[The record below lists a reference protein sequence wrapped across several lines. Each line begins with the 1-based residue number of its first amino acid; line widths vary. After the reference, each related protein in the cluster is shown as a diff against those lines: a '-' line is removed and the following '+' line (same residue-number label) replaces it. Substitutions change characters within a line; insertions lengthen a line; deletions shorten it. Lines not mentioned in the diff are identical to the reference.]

1 MSAHDSESIE
11 ARESIKARE
20 HATWTASAPGWR
32 RHDDLVTHG
41 TASATELLLELAEV
55 TAGTRLLDLASGTGE
70 PALTAARRIGSE
82 GYVLGSDLT
91 EDMLAFAREKA
102 QRHGLSNVEF
112 RVCDAEQLEVEEGTF
127 DAVTCRWGIMF
138 MPDPVGA
145 LRRARAALR
154 PGGRL
159 AVATWAE
166 PERVPFAS
174 LPLGVIRQHVDVPTP
189 PPGAPGIFAFA
200 DPERLRSALQDA
212 GFAEV
217 TVDEVDVPMLE
228 VDSGA
233 AYWEV
238 MRELAGPIT
247 ALLRSLPEDTRRAVE
262 AAIAEAADRLRD
274 GDTLRIGGVSWVAGG
289 RKAG

>member
-1 MSAHDSESIE
+1 MSAPDS
-11 ARESIKARE
+11 ESIKARE

-32 RHDDLVTHG
+32 KHDDLVTHG
-41 TASATELLLELAEV
+41 TASATERLLDLAEV

-70 PALTAARRIGSE
+70 PALTAARRVGPE

-102 QRHGLSNVEF
+102 QRYGLSNVEF
-112 RVCDAEQLEVEEGTF
+112 RVCDAERLEVEEGTF

-145 LRRARAALR
+145 LRRAHAALR
-154 PGGRL
+154 PGGRP

-174 LPLGVIRQHVDVPTP
+174 LPLSVIKQHVDVPTP
-189 PPGAPGIFAFA
+189 PPGAPGIFAFS
-200 DPERLRSALQDA
+200 DPERLRSAMQNA
-212 GFAEV
+212 GFDEV
-217 TVDEVDVPMLE
+217 TVEEVDVPMLE

-233 AYWEV
+233 AFWEV

-247 ALLRSLPEDTRRAVE
+247 ALIRGLPEDTQRAVE
-262 AAIAEAADRLRD
+262 EAIGKAAETLRD
-274 GDTLRIGGVSWVAGG
+274 GDKVRLGGVSWVASG